1 MTMIKRHADPDDSV
15 VALSY
20 NQRDD
25 DTEQKGESLSPSIQD
40 SHTRSLLKGISWRF
54 FATMTTMTI
63 AWYITGTLQTAFEI
77 GIIEFFLKIG
87 IYYVHERIWATVRL

>member
-1 MTMIKRHADPDDSV
+1 MIKRHADPEVSV
-15 VALSY
+15 VAINYS
-20 NQRDD
+20 QQEDD
-25 DTEQKGESLSPSIQD
+25 DTPKGEVSSPLIQD

-87 IYYVHERIWATVRL
+87 IYYVHERIWATVRI